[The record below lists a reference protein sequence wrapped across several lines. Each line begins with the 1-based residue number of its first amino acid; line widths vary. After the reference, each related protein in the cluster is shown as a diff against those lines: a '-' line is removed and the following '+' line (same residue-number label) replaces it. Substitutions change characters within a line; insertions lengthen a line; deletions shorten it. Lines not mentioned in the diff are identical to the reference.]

1 MSDGLRLLISSTPL
15 WQQGAMAHPL
25 PVHVRT
31 VYMVMGQAE
40 GKWKNILSQTDDIY
54 DARHAMDAANDSG
67 LFSRIVISEGRSV
80 NKAPANA
87 WKTIE
92 CAICDNH
99 VFTMMLRKKQEEQT
113 KKKTKPQLPK
123 GSYLVGHKQTQNFLL
138 ALACLLAALNQNVYA
153 LAAVS
158 FLAVIDCLFL
168 LDKRPLPEA
177 QTKQLNTMRNWAF
190 ATLNG
195 VLLLVLLLKTL

>member
-1 MSDGLRLLISSTPL
+1 MT
-15 WQQGAMAHPL
+15 HPL

-80 NKAPANA
+80 NKAPASA

-99 VFTMMLRKKQEEQT
+99 VFTMMLKKKQAEQT
-113 KKKTKPQLPK
+113 KAKLPQ
-123 GSYLVGHKQTQNFLL
+123 GSFLVGKKQSQNFLL
-138 ALACLLAALNQNVYA
+138 AIACLLAALNHSVFA
-153 LAAVS
+153 LTIVAI
-158 FLAVIDCLFL
+158 LAVVDCAFL
-168 LDKRPLPEA
+168 LDRRPLPA
-177 QTKQLNTMRNWAF
+177 ARTQQINHLRNWSF

-195 VLLLVLLLKTL
+195 VLLLVLLLFKF